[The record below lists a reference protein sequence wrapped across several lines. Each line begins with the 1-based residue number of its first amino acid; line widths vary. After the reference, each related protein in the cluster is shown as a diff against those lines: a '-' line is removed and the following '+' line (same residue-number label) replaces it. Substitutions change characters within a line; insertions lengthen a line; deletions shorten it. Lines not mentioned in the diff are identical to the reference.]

1 MARLLANPR
10 SEVFFSGFRS
20 DTYSLGQ
27 QGWQISVDENFQFA
41 RFDMMLHHPGPN
53 LILHAVSRENPNRE
67 HAARRDNQY
76 YNVMSHRYNEFDGPR
91 FYVVRAF
98 AANPNLKVFHEMPV
112 FHIWSET
119 RPTLVEQDLMHYN
132 PFEFPIFQRK
142 NEPVAEQL
150 IVEPQ
155 DVMELLE
162 QIKKMQAP
170 EQESIR
176 RRERSQAPLAC
187 ATILTFGDAA

>member
-1 MARLLANPR
+1 
-10 SEVFFSGFRS
+10 
-20 DTYSLGQ
+20 
-27 QGWQISVDENFQFA
+27 
-41 RFDMMLHHPGPN
+41 MMLHHPGPN
-53 LILHAVSRENPNRE
+53 LILHAVARENPNRE

-76 YNVMSHRYNEFDGPR
+76 YNMMSNRYNEFDGPR
-91 FYVVRAF
+91 FDVVRAF
-98 AANPNLKVFHEMPV
+98 AENPNLKVFHEMPV
-112 FHIWSET
+112 FNIWSET
-119 RPTLVEQDLMHYN
+119 RPALIEQDLNHYN

-176 RRERSQAPLAC
+176 KRERRMTPLAH